1 MAIRGGQDSTPPST
15 VHAVSVQLSRAGV
28 CSPERGQEGKSTVW
42 GEGCDVPNKCRA
54 ADAADP
60 LGSMIRNRGSEKL
73 STSHEPCP
81 WWLLSLGQ
89 RRNTGGFCV
98 KWTC

>member
-1 MAIRGGQDSTPPST
+1 MAIRGGQGSMPPST
-15 VHAVSVQLSRAGV
+15 IHAVSVQLPRAGI

-60 LGSMIRNRGSEKL
+60 WVEQSEIEDLRSCLHPMNCVPDGYSALDK
-73 STSHEPCP
+73 EEI
-81 WWLLSLGQ
+81 Q
-89 RRNTGGFCV
+89 VGFV
-98 KWTC
+98 